1 MRNAPSTPAI
11 VSHVCPTH
19 GPRLQAP
26 PYMSNVCRSGRAT
39 EVDVAGWV
47 ATARD
52 HYPDEDPIELAEQV
66 GIPAAQAQAALAEL

>member
-11 VSHVCPTH
+11 VSHVYPTC

-26 PYMSNVCRSGRAT
+26 HHMSIVCRCGRAT

-52 HYPDEDPIELAEQV
+52 HYSDEDPVELAK
-66 GIPAAQAQAALAEL
+66 